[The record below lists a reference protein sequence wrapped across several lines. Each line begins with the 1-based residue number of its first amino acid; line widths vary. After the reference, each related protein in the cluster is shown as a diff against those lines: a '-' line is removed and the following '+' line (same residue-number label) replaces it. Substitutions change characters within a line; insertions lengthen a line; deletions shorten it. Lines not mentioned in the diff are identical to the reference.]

1 MAQDAFGYN
10 ALSKLL
16 GDTPSFVTPYSNKLI
31 VNTPP
36 GLINSSFAYEYD
48 VNGVLLGYYNNTTG
62 DTYTAVNS
70 NTNLVEMI
78 YGQGTQTLDEIYG
91 IITQTIDP
99 SLDYRMYVCPI
110 DSGTPTYVWTD
121 VTGSSKYVII
131 NGQLTWLVDMTQNYT
146 LVRSNKTFLAYDFN
160 YTPVDGLI
168 IFNLTS
174 VQINKETS
182 ALGNMLIPMGELDI
196 FLNGQS
202 LIENLDY
209 YVKFPRVVIVNK
221 EFLINPTTQTQHVD
235 VRFTGF
241 CNTDLIRTLSTDS
254 GYIDHELL
262 SENTRYDIRDDQV
275 IRIVVDGKVLDKTQV
290 LFSEDNSG
298 VSVPNAQNGRPYLIR
313 QMIVPLLNTVPD
325 DTYTLLAKSRVIDTN
340 VSNYMTLKLP
350 EPTFT
355 TPNTIPALYRVYSP
369 FVCKII
375 YDLINGVI
383 DNPIIQQTY
392 STQDVLNICQ
402 PYEYLLDFDPTQ
414 SNLKPDPNYVIIE
427 PHNLNIVIDVN
438 LYIYKFVNMVIQLY
452 MKDAF
457 SLSQYLSITT

>member
-1 MAQDAFGYN
+1 
-10 ALSKLL
+10 
-16 GDTPSFVTPYSNKLI
+16 
-31 VNTPP
+31 
-36 GLINSSFAYEYD
+36 
-48 VNGVLLGYYNNTTG
+48 
-62 DTYTAVNS
+62 
-70 NTNLVEMI
+70 
-78 YGQGTQTLDEIYG
+78 
-91 IITQTIDP
+91 
-99 SLDYRMYVCPI
+99 
-110 DSGTPTYVWTD
+110 
-121 VTGSSKYVII
+121 
-131 NGQLTWLVDMTQNYT
+131 
-146 LVRSNKTFLAYDFN
+146 
-160 YTPVDGLI
+160 
-168 IFNLTS
+168 
-174 VQINKETS
+174 
-182 ALGNMLIPMGELDI
+182 
-196 FLNGQS
+196 
-202 LIENLDY
+202 
-209 YVKFPRVVIVNK
+209 
-221 EFLINPTTQTQHVD
+221 
-235 VRFTGF
+235 
-241 CNTDLIRTLSTDS
+241 
-254 GYIDHELL
+254 
-262 SENTRYDIRDDQV
+262 
-275 IRIVVDGKVLDKTQV
+275 VVDGKVLDKTQV